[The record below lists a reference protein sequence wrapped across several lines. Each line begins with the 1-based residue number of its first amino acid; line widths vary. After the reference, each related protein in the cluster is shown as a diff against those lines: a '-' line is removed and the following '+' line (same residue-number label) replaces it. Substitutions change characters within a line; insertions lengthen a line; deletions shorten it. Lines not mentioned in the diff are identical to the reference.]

1 MSRLKVTMTKTR
13 FVEVGAWR
21 TLEAFWGGKGSAVFR
36 RPARAQIKIRYGNG
50 WWFGKDGQQ
59 QSLDGLQ
66 AKALRVGSE
75 SVFYAR
81 MQMMVPRSVEVT
93 YEFYRGSHGERVL
106 L

>member
-1 MSRLKVTMTKTR
+1 MTKTR
-13 FVEVGAWR
+13 FVEVGGWR
-21 TLEAFWGGKGSAVFR
+21 TLERFWVGKGSAVF
-36 RPARAQIKIRYGNG
+36 RPARAQIKIRYGDG
-50 WWFGKDGQQ
+50 WWFGKDSQQ
-59 QSLDGLQ
+59 QRLDGLQ

-81 MQMMVPRSVEVT
+81 MQMMVLRSVEVT